1 MKVEKLSYIC
11 TSFLIMFIGEHIAK
25 LDDKGRIVFP
35 SSLKALAKRE
45 GEAKLRFV
53 LKKDL
58 FSHCLE
64 IYTYEEWELQSEA
77 VKARLFL

>member
-1 MKVEKLSYIC
+1 
-11 TSFLIMFIGEHIAK
+11 MFIGEHIAK